1 MKKGEKHMAY
11 IEFKNIVKEY
21 KMGEVTIKALNNTNF
36 EIEKGEL
43 VVIVGPSGAGK
54 TTTLNILGGMD
65 KATSGEV
72 IVDGKEITKLNDKK
86 LIEYRRNDI
95 GFVFQFYNLVQN
107 LTAKENVELATQICS
122 DALDVNEILEKVGLS
137 DRKDNFPAQLSGG
150 EQQRVAIARAIAKN
164 PKLLLCDE
172 PTGALDYKTGKSI
185 LKLLQEMARKE
196 KMTVAIITHNGAIA
210 PMADKVIHFKN
221 GTAEK
226 IEINDNPISIDEIE
240 W

>member
-1 MKKGEKHMAY
+1 MAY

-226 IEINDNPISIDEIE
+226 SDKNDFPKHIHAIE

>member
-1 MKKGEKHMAY
+1 MAY

-43 VVIVGPSGAGK
+43 VVIVGPSEAGK

>member
-1 MKKGEKHMAY
+1 MAY
-11 IEFKNIVKEY
+11 IEFRQVVKEY
-21 KMGEVTIKALNNTNF
+21 QMGEIVIHALNKTSF
-36 EIEKGEL
+36 SIEKGEL

-54 TTTLNILGGMD
+54 TTALNILGGMD
-65 KATSGEV
+65 VATRGTV
-72 IVDGKEITKLNDKK
+72 MVDGKEITKLNRKQ
-86 LIEYRRNDI
+86 LITYRRNDI

-107 LTAKENVELATQICS
+107 LTAKENVELATQICQ
-122 DALDVNEILEKVGLS
+122 DALNVDEILNKVGLEQ
-137 DRKDNFPAQLSGG
+137 RKNNFPSQLSGG

-196 KMTVAIITHNGAIA
+196 NMTVIIITHNGAIA

-221 GTAEK
+221 GTAEN
-226 IEINDNPISIDEIE
+226 IVVNEQPISIDQIE

>member
-1 MKKGEKHMAY
+1 M
-11 IEFKNIVKEY
+11 FTRLNIKEWRQFSD
-21 KMGEVTIKALNNTNF
+21 VD
-36 EIEKGEL
+36 
-43 VVIVGPSGAGK
+43 IVFHNHLTVLTGANGAGK
-54 TTTLNILGGMD
+54 TTILNILGGMD